1 MAAAEFD
8 IRREI
13 EMDFSDKDRVSE
25 HSEVKAGAD
34 IKTDIRTDTEADA
47 ISEGLSVEDAFAQLQ
62 EILDRMDAEGVS
74 LEESFRCYE
83 RGMKLIRYCNDTID
97 RVEKKVRVLSAE
109 GGSDE
114 L

>member
-1 MAAAEFD
+1 
-8 IRREI
+8 
-13 EMDFSDKDRVSE
+13 MDFSDKDRVSE
-25 HSEVKAGAD
+25 HGEAKAGAD
-34 IKTDIRTDTEADA
+34 IKSDTKAAIKADTEAGA
-47 ISEGLSVEDAFAQLQ
+47 VPEGLSVEDAFAQLQ
-62 EILDRMDAEGVS
+62 QILDRMDAEGVS

-97 RVEKKVRVLSAE
+97 RVEKKVRVLSTDLSADLIAE